1 MAAKEVRGAKRAG
14 AGPSLPWLTASG
26 GFMQHLE
33 PIDRDHLLALATIRS
48 VQKGDFIFRAGSY
61 GENVYILEAGRIKVA
76 QVAPAGREII
86 LWFCFPGEVFG
97 LTAVPGTG
105 PRMVFARACTDVR
118 LHCIAR
124 TKFLSFLLSNPRVS
138 IELVN
143 LVLGRLYLLCDAL
156 LNITTESAEIRLR
169 NMLRRLSNQYGRT
182 VGGEVC
188 LDIPLTQQDL
198 ADMIGASRQTVSGL
212 LNRMKDKG
220 LVRARGR
227 RIYVRKGALKPT

>member
-1 MAAKEVRGAKRAG
+1 
-14 AGPSLPWLTASG
+14 
-26 GFMQHLE
+26 MQHLE
-33 PIDRDHLLALATIRS
+33 QTDRDDLLALATVRS
-48 VQKGDFIFRAGSY
+48 VQKGQLIFRAGVY
-61 GENVYILEAGRIKVA
+61 GENVYILESGRIKVA
-76 QVAPAGREII
+76 QIAPAGREII
-86 LWFCFPGEVFG
+86 LWFCFPGELFG

-124 TKFLSFLLSNPRVS
+124 AKFLSFLLSNPRVS
-138 IELVN
+138 IELIN

-156 LNITTESAEIRLR
+156 LNATTESADIRLQ
-169 NMLRRLSNQYGRT
+169 NMLRRLSNQYGRA

-220 LVRARGR
+220 LLRARGR
-227 RIYVRKGALKPT
+227 RIYVRKGALKST